1 MTYAAYGTPVY
12 EGLNFYD
19 LGGYGDPYGPIGD
32 GIAQTFVTTVGLSYT
47 VTFGLSGENAAGD
60 ETLTVAADGTSFDYL
75 LTPTGA
81 GAVQRP
87 FVTESFD
94 FVASSA
100 LTTLSFI
107 HTAGT
112 GGNNDPLI
120 DGVSVVATEVP
131 EPGTS
136 AMILIGLGALGGW
149 SRRRS

>member
-1 MTYAAYGTPVY
+1 M
-12 EGLNFYD
+12 
-19 LGGYGDPYGPIGD
+19 
-32 GIAQTFVTTVGLSYT
+32 
-47 VTFGLSGENAAGD
+47 
-60 ETLTVAADGTSFDYL
+60 
-75 LTPTGA
+75 
-81 GAVQRP
+81 VQRP

-107 HTAGT
+107 HTAET
-112 GGNNDPLI
+112 GGSNDPLI

-149 SRRRS
+149 SRRHS